1 MVSYRKFR
9 DFWKGAI
16 LVAMVFKNT
25 QVFRNGVFSRSDVSV
40 SLGGGVSPIGVDASS
55 FVILPGFVDVHVHLR
70 EPGFSYKETIRSGS
84 LAAAHG
90 GYTAVCAMPNLNPVP
105 DSMEHLQPE
114 LDAIRRDA
122 VIRVLPYGAITEG
135 EKGEKLADLDAM
147 APYVVAFSD
156 DGKGV
161 QDREMMRAA
170 MLKAKQLGRLIVA
183 HCEDNSLLHGGYIH
197 DGAYARTH
205 GHRGI
210 CSESEWRPIQR
221 DLELVRETG
230 CGYHVC
236 HISTKESVDLI
247 RKAKAEGLDVTCE
260 TGPHYLLLDDSCLQE
275 DGCFKMNPPL
285 RDKADREALLE
296 GLADGTIDMI
306 ATDHAPH
313 SAEEKGRGLEKSA
326 MGIVGL
332 ETAFPLLY
340 TELVEPGVI
349 SMERLMELLHDAP
362 CRRFNIPTDTGFTVF
377 DLNDTYRIDPADFLS
392 MGKATPFTG
401 WEVQG
406 RCLLT
411 AAGET
416 AVWYDADRLLKGE

>member
-1 MVSYRKFR
+1 MT
-9 DFWKGAI
+9 
-16 LVAMVFKNT
+16 LVLNNA
-25 QVFRNGVFSRSDVSV
+25 QVFRSGVFSRNDVSV
-40 SLGGGVSPIGVDASS
+40 SLGGGVSRAVSPVCVDASS
-55 FVILPGFVDVHVHLR
+55 FVVLPGFVDVHVHLR

-90 GYTAVCAMPNLNPVP
+90 GYTTVCAMPNLNPVP

-340 TELVEPGVI
+340 TELVKPGVI

-416 AVWYDADRLLKGE
+416 AAWYDADRLLKGE

>member
-1 MVSYRKFR
+1 MT
-9 DFWKGAI
+9 
-16 LVAMVFKNT
+16 LVLNNA
-25 QVFRNGVFSRSDVSV
+25 QVFRSGVFSRNDVSV
-40 SLGGGVSPIGVDASS
+40 SLGGGVSRAVSPVCVDASS
-55 FVILPGFVDVHVHLR
+55 FVVLPGFVDVHVHLR

-90 GYTAVCAMPNLNPVP
+90 GYTTVCAMPNLNPVP
-105 DSMEHLQPE
+105 DSMEPLQPE

-340 TELVEPGVI
+340 TELVKPGVI